1 MTDIGFGYYKQDYFS
16 TDFFA
21 LSEIVDY
28 ERERLMLLGVSVT
41 DYVISV
47 SMRDDDVIF
56 YLHLYFRSNYNDV
69 LTYKELFGNQ
79 KL

>member
-21 LSEIVDY
+21 LAEIVDY